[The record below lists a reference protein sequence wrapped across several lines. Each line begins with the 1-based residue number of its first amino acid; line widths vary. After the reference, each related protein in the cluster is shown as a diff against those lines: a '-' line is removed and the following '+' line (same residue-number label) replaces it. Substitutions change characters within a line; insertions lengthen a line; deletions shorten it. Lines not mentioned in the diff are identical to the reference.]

1 VNISELL
8 DSEGWGAVL
17 ETYSRSVDVAVAL
30 IDHDGALIGKVHNPK
45 PIWKLARAARTSWR
59 GCPFCLD
66 DAGHCT
72 AAADAEQTR
81 SLVVVCGLGGYAHT
95 AIPIFLNS
103 QHMGTLLAGQVFD
116 QYPELLLLEQVAKEY
131 GLSGQE
137 CWRLARQGIP
147 VSHATLKTYGNL
159 LGTLG
164 QAYLRERYAS
174 ILQRELAESNE
185 NLRGSVAEL
194 KDANSQLGVKVVEL
208 DQSLAEKDILLN
220 EVHHRVNNNLA
231 VIGSLLRM
239 QAEAF
244 PDDQV
249 ADALR
254 GSQLRVESM
263 ALIHAHLYDSVDWRA
278 VNFSSYA
285 TVLAENL
292 FRAYGVDQSRIHLRV
307 EIGPLELGVDK
318 AIPAGLILNELISN
332 ALKHAFP
339 EGRPGLLFIEGKL
352 HNGQVELS
360 IQDDGV
366 GMGRFAAQ
374 TAEPR
379 RKSLGMKIMHILCH
393 QLKGTFEPP
402 RESGEPGSGSIF
414 RLSFPRETD
423 SRGEANSRA
432 ALRS

>member
-1 VNISELL
+1 MKTSELL

-30 IDHDGALIGKVHNPK
+30 VDHDGVLIGKCHNPK
-45 PIWKLARAARTSWR
+45 PIWTLAQTARPTRR
-59 GCPFCLD
+59 GCLFCLD
-66 DAGHCT
+66 EDGDCT
-72 AAADAEQTR
+72 AAADAEKTR
-81 SLVVVCGLGGYAHT
+81 SIVLVTGLGGFSHSAF
-95 AIPIFLNS
+95 AIFLND
-103 QHMGTLLAGQVFD
+103 QHMGTLLAGQVFA
-116 QYPELLLLEQVAKEY
+116 QYPELLMLEQVAKEY

-137 CWRLARQGIP
+137 CWRLARQSIP
-147 VSHATLKTYGNL
+147 VGQATLTTYGNL

-164 QAYLRERYAS
+164 QAYLQERHAS
-174 ILQRELAESNE
+174 ILQRELAKSNQ
-185 NLRGSVAEL
+185 NLQDKVAEL

-208 DQSLAEKDILLN
+208 DQSLGEKDILLN

-263 ALIHAHLYDSVDWRA
+263 ALIHAQLYNSPDWRA
-278 VNFSSYA
+278 VNFAAYV

-292 FRAYGVDQSRIHLRV
+292 FGAYGVDHSRIQLRV

-318 AIPAGLILNELISN
+318 AIPAGLIVNELISN

-339 EGRPGLLFIEGKL
+339 GERQGLLLIEGNL
-352 HNGQVELS
+352 HDGQVELS

-366 GMGRFAAQ
+366 GMGRFAGQ
-374 TAEPR
+374 TTEPH

-393 QLKGTFEPP
+393 QLKGTFEAPH
-402 RESGEPGSGSIF
+402 ESGEPGTGATF

-423 SRGEANSRA
+423 SQAPVFI
-432 ALRS
+432 